1 MVIDVWFYIDPTSHV
16 PVYKQICEKIKEM
29 VISGKL
35 EIGDFVPSV
44 RRLARD
50 LGVNVNTVARAYREL
65 ASEGVLKP
73 VKGEG
78 YIVNGVGEEFVR
90 EKLGELRRVLSNL
103 KSMGVKEEEIS
114 EIVREV
120 FKDDLEG

>member
-1 MVIDVWFYIDPTSHV
+1 MVIGVWFYIDPTSHV

-65 ASEGVLKP
+65 VSEGVLKP

>member
-1 MVIDVWFYIDPTSHV
+1 MWFYIDPTSHV
-16 PVYKQICEKIKEM
+16 PVYKQICEKIKGM

-44 RRLARD
+44 RKLSKD

-65 ASEGVLKP
+65 VNEGVLQP
-73 VKGEG
+73 IKGEG
-78 YIVNGVGEEFVR
+78 YVVKGIGEDFVDKKLRDLKKVLFELKAMRVNET
-90 EKLGELRRVLSNL
+90 
-103 KSMGVKEEEIS
+103 EIL

-120 FKDDLEG
+120 FKDDIRG

>member
-1 MVIDVWFYIDPTSHV
+1 MWFYIDPTSHV

-65 ASEGVLKP
+65 VSEGVLKP